1 MKEGRIIK
9 ALSGFYYV
17 LSGDELIECKGRG
30 LFRMQKI
37 TPLVGDRV
45 KVEVQADGKG
55 TIVSVDERVNE
66 LIRPPVANID
76 QAIIVNSLA
85 EPDFSPLL
93 LDRFLVLIEHKEIKP
108 LIILTKTDLVKESK
122 QESIEQY
129 MSDYRSLGYDLLAFS
144 KNDPANTIYEAI
156 QPYLADKI
164 SVIAGQSGVG
174 KSTLLNVL
182 DLSLQLETGDIS
194 KSLGRGKHTTRHVEL
209 YSIAGGL
216 IADTPG
222 FSSLEFS
229 EIELDELRYCFP
241 EFVELQDHCKFRG
254 CMHMKEPKCAV
265 KAAVDAG
272 DIPAFRYKHYKTF
285 YEEINSRKPRY

>member
-93 LDRFLVLIEHKEIKP
+93 LDRFLVLIEHKENQ
-108 LIILTKTDLVKESK
+108 T
-122 QESIEQY
+122 
-129 MSDYRSLGYDLLAFS
+129 
-144 KNDPANTIYEAI
+144 ANHINE
-156 QPYLADKI
+156 
-164 SVIAGQSGVG
+164 
-174 KSTLLNVL
+174 NR
-182 DLSLQLETGDIS
+182 LSQRVETG
-194 KSLGRGKHTTRHVEL
+194 
-209 YSIAGGL
+209 
-216 IADTPG
+216 
-222 FSSLEFS
+222 
-229 EIELDELRYCFP
+229 
-241 EFVELQDHCKFRG
+241 
-254 CMHMKEPKCAV
+254 
-265 KAAVDAG
+265 
-272 DIPAFRYKHYKTF
+272 
-285 YEEINSRKPRY
+285 IN